1 MKRRLVAFLIV
12 LAIGLQSPIVA
23 YAAAAAGTTAAGSA
37 LMPCDSAARAATD
50 SGTPHKT
57 CCPGGEPT
65 ANCCL
70 SICLLAAGIT
80 APPAPT
86 RFFAAAVPTL
96 RLAISSFSSRGD
108 SPLIRPPIF

>member
-12 LAIGLQSPIVA
+12 MAIGLQSPIVA

-37 LMPCDSAARAATD
+37 LMPCDSAAPAATD
-50 SGTPHKT
+50 PGTPDKS
-57 CCPGGEPT
+57 CCPGGAPT

-70 SICLLAAGIT
+70 SVCLLAVGIT

-86 RFFAAAVPTL
+86 RSFAPTVPSV
-96 RLAISSFSSRGD
+96 RHAISSFSSRGD
-108 SPLIRPPIF
+108 APLIRPPIL